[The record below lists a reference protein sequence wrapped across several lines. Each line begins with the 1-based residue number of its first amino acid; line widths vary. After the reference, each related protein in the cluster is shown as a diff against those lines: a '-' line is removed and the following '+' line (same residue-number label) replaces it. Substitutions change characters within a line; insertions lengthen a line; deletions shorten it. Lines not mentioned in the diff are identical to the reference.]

1 MGRVS
6 EGDLSG
12 SRDEVAGQD
21 LIGGGHLPLAM
32 MVEGAIDVNAY
43 DPYDPKEHF
52 QVMVEPM
59 AYFGAC
65 V

>member
-6 EGDLSG
+6 EGDLLG
-12 SRDEVAGQD
+12 SRDEVAGRD
-21 LIGGGHLPLAM
+21 LMGGRLPLAT
-32 MVEGAIDVNAY
+32 MVEGAVDVNAY
-43 DPYDPKEHF
+43 DPYDPKECF

-59 AYFGAC
+59 VYFGAC

>member
-1 MGRVS
+1 MRLDRGGR
-6 EGDLSG
+6 
-12 SRDEVAGQD
+12 
-21 LIGGGHLPLAM
+21 LPLAT
-32 MVEGAIDVNAY
+32 MVEGAVDVNAY
-43 DPYDPKEHF
+43 DPYDPKERF